1 VVKLLGDYILKIVA
15 MGTEADGFP
24 PPTTPRLAV
33 GITALPTALTS
44 SPYANLPPLNL
55 LAFKDTDV
63 TVIAQ
68 PYYGTTRN
76 IHNTVNR

>member
-24 PPTTPRLAV
+24 PPRTPCLAV

-44 SPYANLPPLNL
+44 SPYANLPPLSL
-55 LAFKDTDV
+55 LAFKDPDV
-63 TVIAQ
+63 TVISQ

-76 IHNTVNR
+76 IHSEQ

>member
-24 PPTTPRLAV
+24 PPKTPCLAV

-44 SPYANLPPLNL
+44 SPYAKLPSLSL
-55 LAFKDTDV
+55 LAFKYPDV
-63 TVIAQ
+63 TVLSQ

-76 IHNTVNR
+76 IHITVKR